1 MKVLEVTTLFPRWS
15 NDSRGPIVYE
25 TTKALK
31 KLGVDIT
38 VINQHGPGCKTW
50 EELEGIK
57 VYRPRY
63 FWPDKLEVLHD
74 IGGGLPA
81 AWEKKKWTRV
91 LFPFLLMAQAIAV
104 LRLAPYYDLVH
115 TQFTISAAAAVLGEH
130 FHQKP
135 IVATVR
141 GSDIYRIPKY
151 PGGKEF
157 TRLALSKCNK
167 ITLMSKDL
175 LNTTVKLGISSDKFE
190 SIPPPIDFETFYPN
204 KWEEREPYVVFIG
217 SLIKRKGPDVLIEAF
232 KKVSLLF
239 PDYTLI
245 IVGTGPEEQN
255 LLEQVQRLGL
265 EGRLKFI
272 SHLVPFEI
280 ANLLRR
286 SRLLVLPSLEEAL
299 GMVIVESLA
308 SGTPVVATNVGGI
321 PEVLPSQAGILVS
334 PNDPYEL
341 SDAICYLLG
350 HPAELELMSKF
361 GESWARSNFISHQ
374 QNALRLKSL
383 FENVL
388 QNG

>member
-1 MKVLEVTTLFPRWS
+1 
-15 NDSRGPIVYE
+15 
-25 TTKALK
+25 
-31 KLGVDIT
+31 
-38 VINQHGPGCKTW
+38 
-50 EELEGIK
+50 
-57 VYRPRY
+57 
-63 FWPDKLEVLHD
+63 
-74 IGGGLPA
+74 
-81 AWEKKKWTRV
+81 
-91 LFPFLLMAQAIAV
+91 
-104 LRLAPYYDLVH
+104 
-115 TQFTISAAAAVLGEH
+115 
-130 FHQKP
+130 
-135 IVATVR
+135 
-141 GSDIYRIPKY
+141 
-151 PGGKEF
+151 
-157 TRLALSKCNK
+157 
-167 ITLMSKDL
+167 
-175 LNTTVKLGISSDKFE
+175 
-190 SIPPPIDFETFYPN
+190 
-204 KWEEREPYVVFIG
+204 
-217 SLIKRKGPDVLIEAF
+217 VLIEAF